1 VTIMNIDHTNIEQ
14 EHICCAIGN
23 DKRNRARTQVKK
35 DWMKQEFDNG
45 LVLRQ
50 PLSHREKIL

>member
-1 VTIMNIDHTNIEQ
+1 MNIDHTNIEQ